1 MIEDIFTGLTLHML
15 INVLGIFKLL
25 EILAETTLRGVSD
38 ADLVE
43 NYLRLNCLFESK
55 LGQQDFY
62 SIRYCSCYI
71 FD

>member
-38 ADLVE
+38 AELVE
-43 NYLRLNCLFESK
+43 N
-55 LGQQDFY
+55 
-62 SIRYCSCYI
+62 
-71 FD
+71 